1 MILEGFPLI
10 CLKNERAYLYG
21 VQDWLQTTK
30 ADHLSSYYFQKS
42 SAFCGLE
49 YDISSSDS
57 YLVLFYGR
65 TQEGIFIDCV
75 GAIVPSNTNHSYSDT
90 IITSRNCIN
99 PNEVNSTGVLPF
111 LSYNHDNYTDG
122 YKIHRVIFSTHNSSS
137 GRVRKQN
144 IAVVKLRSAI
154 AFGPSISPLCLPN
167 EGDFLT
173 EDSECSFF
181 EIYQVT
187 SDVVLFSFSM
197 KILSIAEC
205 SKFLEA
211 YPYQGNEKICAKEA
225 NDFVQS
231 LSSMT
236 AFYMVDEGIPLI
248 CTVENIHYLF
258 GIKDWTKIFKSNK
271 HLPPLVIFSAL
282 VPNLKII
289 SNFETL
295 LNDTSNTTLS
305 EGVVLT

>member
-1 MILEGFPLI
+1 MAQITL
-10 CLKNERAYLYG
+10 
-21 VQDWLQTTK
+21 
-30 ADHLSSYYFQKS
+30 KS

-57 YLVLFYGR
+57 YLVLFYGK

-205 SKFLEA
+205 SKFLET

-231 LSSMT
+231 LTSVT
-236 AFYMVDEGIPLI
+236 VRLDEDLQAKQ
-248 CTVENIHYLF
+248 TFATTRY
-258 GIKDWTKIFKSNK
+258 IFCSC
-271 HLPPLVIFSAL
+271 
-282 VPNLKII
+282 
-289 SNFETL
+289 
-295 LNDTSNTTLS
+295 S
-305 EGVVLT
+305 ESKNYK